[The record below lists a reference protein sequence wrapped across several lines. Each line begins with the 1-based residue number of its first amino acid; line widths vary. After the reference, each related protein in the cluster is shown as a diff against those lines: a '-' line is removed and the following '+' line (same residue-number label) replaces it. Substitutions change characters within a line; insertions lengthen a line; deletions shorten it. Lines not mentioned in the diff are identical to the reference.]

1 MSCLPK
7 NVFGKITTFG
17 RNSNNSGQEY
27 LDEEPPTIVIDSKLS
42 TELYRRLSLQQT
54 PVLASP
60 DEATVNVNF
69 SRRPASAPAPTTS
82 NHDSTPPT
90 NMNTME
96 RLKSSAG
103 FKWST
108 TRKNLEIAIAV
119 EQLEEGAGDG
129 RRRSSMAWELEGVA
143 AAEQRLA
150 LRLHKLKL
158 DMLVMC
164 GDGNCQFRS
173 IAYGLY
179 GDQGHHHLVR
189 QRVISTMAATR
200 SYYEGFLG
208 DDFNNYLNEMSRS
221 GVWGDELTLRAAAEH
236 YGIAINVITDERDN
250 WFVRYV
256 PQTCRQAEMDK
267 WEIFL
272 AYISPVHYN
281 YIKKRSVGD
290 ALRTMSSIKRKN
302 SRIVRA
308 LEEDWVQR
316 EALPANPLELAEGR

>member
-7 NVFGKITTFG
+7 LSTHMIQKITTFG
-17 RNSNNSGQEY
+17 RNSNRHDYSE
-27 LDEEPPTIVIDSKLS
+27 DEQPPIVIDSHLS
-42 TELYRRLSLQQT
+42 KELYRRFSLQTT
-54 PVLASP
+54 PVLASA
-60 DEATVNVNF
+60 DEATVNIPF
-69 SRRPASAPAPTTS
+69 SSRPSSATDPSTDQDATPAA
-82 NHDSTPPT
+82 N
-90 NMNTME
+90 NME
-96 RLKSSAG
+96 RLQSTAG

-108 TRKNLEIAIAV
+108 TRKALEAAIAV
-119 EQLEEGAGDG
+119 EQLEEGAMTG
-129 RRRSSMAWELEGVA
+129 RRRSSTAWELDGVA

-150 LRLHKLKL
+150 LRLHKLRL

-179 GDQGHHHLVR
+179 GDQGYHNIVR
-189 QRVISTMAATR
+189 QRVINTMLVNR

-208 DDFNNYLNEMSRS
+208 DEFTTYLNEMSRN
-221 GVWGDELTLRAAAEH
+221 GVWGDELTLRAACEH
-236 YGIAINVITDERDN
+236 YGIAINVITDEKAN
-250 WFVRYV
+250 WFIRYI

-281 YIKKRSVGD
+281 FIKKGNVGY

-302 SRIVRA
+302 SKIVRA
-308 LEEDWVQR
+308 LEEEWVHR
-316 EALPANPLELAEGR
+316 EALPSNPNELVKDRKV